1 MFKKSKD
8 NIVRAVPLN
17 EIEELV
23 YNGYPSEEDLKAL
36 YENNF
41 ILIKITDN
49 EYYFVNKY
57 ELSKFFPFKTDF

>member
-1 MFKKSKD
+1 MFKKSKGD
-8 NIVRAVPLN
+8 IVRAVPLS

-41 ILIKITDN
+41 ILIRITDD
-49 EYYFVNKY
+49 EYYFIHKEAV
-57 ELSKFFPFKTDF
+57 E